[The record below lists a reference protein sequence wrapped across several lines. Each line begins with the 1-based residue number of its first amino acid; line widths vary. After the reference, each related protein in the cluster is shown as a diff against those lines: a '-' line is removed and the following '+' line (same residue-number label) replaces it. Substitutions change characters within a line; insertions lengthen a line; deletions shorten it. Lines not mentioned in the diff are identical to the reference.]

1 MKEFSSASPARM
13 KRRWRKAL
21 YRLKHLPGGIDFF
34 KYTFNKVYAFYLR
47 KIKSTKVAHPSSIM
61 IEVTNHCNLKC
72 ITCPREYE
80 FGDKMDKGSIPITEL
95 KKIVDQAYPYIDS
108 IGLTGLGETMLYK
121 PLVEAV
127 DYIKSKNKG
136 IVISI
141 SINAHLPKSIEVA
154 KQLIGKIDTIQISI
168 DGLNEVYDGI
178 RLEGDFNF
186 FFNNVKEIAKTKQV
200 AEGITDLM
208 FNVVVIK
215 QNYHQ
220 MADIVKV
227 AGELGIKY
235 VNLQA
240 MNLASVPTWDMDL
253 YDMYKTRDF
262 KLALKAAYKMAAEN
276 GVDLSTFEFDKPGSF
291 QKCLLPWGHFYV
303 SWNGW
308 MTPCCA
314 KPFPKILNFGNVFK
328 DGLMGTLNTQE
339 YRHFRTQWYK
349 NETPDFCTRCHMID
363 IPQIDM
369 SIDGD

>member
-13 KRRWRKAL
+13 KRRWRKAWR
-21 YRLKHLPGGIDFF
+21 RLKHLPGGINFF
-34 KYTFNKVYAFYLR
+34 RYISNKAYAWYLK
-47 KIKSTKVAHPSSIM
+47 KIKSTRVAHPSSIM

-80 FGDKMDKGSIPITEL
+80 FGDQMDKGSIPIAEL
-95 KKIVDQAYPYIDS
+95 KKIVDQAYPYVDS

-121 PLVEAV
+121 PLLEAV

-136 IVISI
+136 IVVSI

-154 KQLIGKIDTIQISI
+154 RQLIGKIDTIQISI
-168 DGLNEVYDGI
+168 DGLNEVYDGV
-178 RLEGDFNF
+178 RLEGDFSF
-186 FFNNVKEIAKTKQV
+186 FFNNVKEIAANEHVK
-200 AEGITDLM
+200 EGITDLM

-215 QNYHQ
+215 QNFHQ
-220 MADIVKV
+220 MADIVRV

-235 VNLQA
+235 VNLQT
-240 MNLASVPTWDMDL
+240 MNLAGVPTWDMEL
-253 YDMYKTRDF
+253 YNMYNTRDF

-276 GVDLSTFEFDKPGSF
+276 GVELSTFEFDKPGSF

-314 KPFPKILNFGNVFK
+314 KPFPKILNFGSVFK
-328 DGLMGTLNTQE
+328 DGLMGTLNTPE
-339 YRHFRTQWYK
+339 YRHFRAQWYK
-349 NETPDFCTRCHMID
+349 NETPDFCARCHMID
-363 IPQIDM
+363 IPRIDM
-369 SIDGD
+369 KAGD